1 MDDRWKD
8 NKKVDLSEYH
18 LLGTQRDQLKNIT
31 YKKYVCSY
39 ALKLKMLLG
48 NNVQL
53 GNKCSGLNTIR
64 AI

>member
-1 MDDRWKD
+1 MGDRWKD

-31 YKKYVCSY
+31 YKYVCSY
-39 ALKLKMLLG
+39 TLKLKMLLG

-53 GNKCSGLNTIR
+53 GNKRSGLNTIR